1 MQRKNSHTHSLS
13 LSGKSKE
20 KAQEEY
26 IQLVEQLKEKFK
38 K

>member
-1 MQRKNSHTHSLS
+1 MFDSCI
-13 LSGKSKE
+13 GKSKE

-26 IQLVEQLKEKFK
+26 IQLVEQLKEKYK